1 MKFTAVG
8 DAIIQRRIQDGFEG
22 FEELTPFIMQG
33 DARFFN
39 LETTINREGECC
51 ASAFSGG
58 TYLRANPE
66 VLDDMLKFGFN
77 MTSFN
82 NNHILDFSYSG
93 LACTMKAVDQRGLL
107 HGGTGRNL
115 AEASAPRYLDT
126 KNGRIALI
134 SVNTTFDP
142 SAIAGEQ
149 SPRFPGRPGVNGLRI
164 EKFLQLKEEDLECI
178 KRIAKESKINAAK
191 EISMKEG
198 YTPELPANQA
208 LLGELKCYLG
218 ETNQH
223 VMKINQK
230 DIDRTK
236 KAIYEAKLQADYII
250 VSVHCHHTGG
260 NAKENPPEFLQEFAH
275 TCIDE
280 GANAIVGHGPH
291 LLRPI
296 EVYKDSPIF
305 YSLGDFVLQL
315 YSIEMAPEDFFA
327 KQGLTSASTVHDL
340 LKKRSKDFTRGLMTD
355 KRMFMSV
362 IPCWETDGTKLTSL
376 KLMPVELMMEGN
388 HSEIGLPR
396 RCDGKEILEYL
407 ATMSEPYGT
416 VIEQAEDGTL
426 VCKWKA

>member
-8 DAIIQRRIQDGFEG
+8 DAIIQRRIQEEFEG
-22 FEELTPFIMQG
+22 FQELTPFIMQG

-39 LETTINREGECC
+39 LETTINREGQCY

-66 VLDDMLKFGFN
+66 VLDDMKKFGFN

-82 NNHILDFSYSG
+82 NNHILDFSY
-93 LACTMKAVDQRGLL
+93 RGLECTSDAVNERGFL
-107 HGGTGRNL
+107 HSGTGNNL

-126 KNGRIALI
+126 KHGRIALI
-134 SVNTTFDP
+134 SANTTFDP

-149 SPRFPGRPGVNGLRI
+149 SPRFVGRPGVNGLRI
-164 EKFLQLKEEDLECI
+164 EKSLQLTKEDLECI
-178 KRIAKESKINAAK
+178 KRIAKESNINAAK
-191 EISMKEG
+191 EISRKEG
-198 YTPELPANQA
+198 YSPELTENQA
-208 LLGELKCYLG
+208 AFGDLKCFVG
-218 ETNQH
+218 ETNKH
-223 VMKINQK
+223 IMKINEK
-230 DIDRTK
+230 DIERVE

-275 TCIDE
+275 RCIDS

-305 YSLGDFVLQL
+305 YSLGDFILQL
-315 YSIEMAPEDFFA
+315 YDIELAPEDFFA

-355 KRMFMSV
+355 KRMFMTV
-362 IPCWETDGTKLTSL
+362 IPCWETDGTKLT
-376 KLMPVELMMEGN
+376 KLELLPVELAMTGN
-388 HSEIGLPR
+388 HSQIGLPR
-396 RCDGKEILEYL
+396 VSSDPEILEYL
-407 ATMSEPYGT
+407 GAMCVPSGT
-416 VIEQAEDGTL
+416 KIEVGEDGKFICT
-426 VCKWKA
+426 WKG